1 MENQEVNLQ
10 CSAIGNPTP
19 KITWIKDGEEVD
31 RGNKLS
37 FKALRSQSG
46 RYWCLA
52 QNGLED
58 SVNASAYLDVQCEY
72 KNNEMKG
79 NSNFEIQFT
88 SLLFAQGFQAFFLKR
103 LLIGQK
109 VAVPKKR
116 GSKAKPKHMSLR

>member
-31 RGNKLS
+31 TGNKLS

-72 KNNEMKG
+72 KNNEMKW
-79 NSNFEIQFT
+79 NSNFEIQLT
-88 SLLFAQGFQAFFLKR
+88 SLLFAQGFQVFFRKR

-109 VAVPKKR
+109 AAVPKKGTVR
-116 GSKAKPKHMSLR
+116 QNLNT

>member
-31 RGNKLS
+31 TGNKLS

-72 KNNEMKG
+72 KNNEMKW
-79 NSNFEIQFT
+79 NSNFEIQLT
-88 SLLFAQGFQAFFLKR
+88 SLLFAQGFQVFFRKR

-109 VAVPKKR
+109 AAVPKKGAVR
-116 GSKAKPKHMSLR
+116 QNLNT

>member
-31 RGNKLS
+31 TGNKLS

-79 NSNFEIQFT
+79 TATLKFSSQVCYLHKGFKCF
-88 SLLFAQGFQAFFLKR
+88 SLKGC
-103 LLIGQK
+103 
-109 VAVPKKR
+109 
-116 GSKAKPKHMSLR
+116 